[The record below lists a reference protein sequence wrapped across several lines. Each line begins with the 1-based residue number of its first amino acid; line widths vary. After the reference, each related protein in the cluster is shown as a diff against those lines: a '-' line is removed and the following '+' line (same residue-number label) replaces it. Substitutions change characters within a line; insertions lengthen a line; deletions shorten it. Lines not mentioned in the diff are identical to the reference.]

1 MTAVVKKKVWTDE
14 EFMSLPDEGSKYEVA
29 DGELVVS
36 NTGMEHGDIGAF
48 LAGSLLLYVRAK
60 KLGVVCDS
68 STGFRMKSGNIRSP
82 DVSFMSKDRLQ
93 GLKRPLRMLFQ
104 GSPDLAVEIL
114 SPTDTVEGVHT
125 KIVEYFENE
134 TCLLWVINP
143 EEQFALV
150 YHTPQ
155 PDLLL
160 RGNDCLD
167 GENVVPDFS
176 LAVSELFAEFDF

>member
-48 LAGSLLLYVRAK
+48 LAGSLSLYVWAK

-82 DVSFMSKDRLQ
+82 DVSFVSKDRLQ
-93 GLKRPLRMLFQ
+93 GLKRPPRR
-104 GSPDLAVEIL
+104 
-114 SPTDTVEGVHT
+114 
-125 KIVEYFENE
+125 
-134 TCLLWVINP
+134 
-143 EEQFALV
+143 
-150 YHTPQ
+150 
-155 PDLLL
+155 LL
-160 RGNDCLD
+160 RSARRQRARGR
-167 GENVVPDFS
+167 
-176 LAVSELFAEFDF
+176 AVSE